1 MQKMILASLSRL
13 AMLAGVLCLLGTGIA
28 AAGHVHAGDAGV
40 RHECGPCAANLV
52 QPALGVARTPAS
64 SIPQAAAAF
73 ADRTQPIIRSVRYA
87 VAPSRAPPSL
97 A

>member
-1 MQKMILASLSRL
+1 
-13 AMLAGVLCLLGTGIA
+13 MLAGALCLLGTGIA
-28 AAGHVHAGDAGV
+28 AASHVHAGDAGV
-40 RHECGPCAANLV
+40 RHECGPCAVGLV

-87 VAPSRAPPSL
+87 VAPSRAPPCP